1 MFSNQDI
8 NWTPNKEYIFI
19 FESQDLSDF
28 ADIIYP
34 LGCPKFNFGITLKA
48 QIIVQVL
55 KDYTLRVKMNHIQF
69 HKPAGPTTIQTALMI
84 LASKETT
91 SGTSNHEFDVFQNFL
106 EEPLMISVKREK
118 FRKVTVSKDEP
129 EVVTKIKAS
138 LVADLQD
145 ISSSLRLR
153 HLKNQPI
160 SSILQIPSQVKQ
172 IDT

>member
-1 MFSNQDI
+1 
-8 NWTPNKEYIFI
+8 
-19 FESQDLSDF
+19 
-28 ADIIYP
+28 
-34 LGCPKFNFGITLKA
+34 
-48 QIIVQVL
+48 
-55 KDYTLRVKMNHIQF
+55 MNHIQF

-118 FRKVTVSKDEP
+118 FRKLTVSKDEP

-138 LVADLQD
+138 LVAELQD
-145 ISSSLRLR
+145 VSSSLRLR
-153 HLKNQPI
+153 YLKNQPI